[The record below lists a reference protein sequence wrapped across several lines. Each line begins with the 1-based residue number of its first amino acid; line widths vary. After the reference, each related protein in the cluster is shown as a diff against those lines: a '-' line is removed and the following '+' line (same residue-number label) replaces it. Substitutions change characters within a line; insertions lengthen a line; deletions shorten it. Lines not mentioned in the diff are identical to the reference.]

1 MSLGIIQLSL
11 THNFVPEA
19 SRTNAMIAVTNWDT
33 KTCFESSTH
42 ESIRDEALFQPFI
55 ALSVPA
61 LLRMFITLNHF

>member
-42 ESIRDEALFQPFI
+42 ESIRDEALVRRFS
-55 ALSVPA
+55 ALNVPA